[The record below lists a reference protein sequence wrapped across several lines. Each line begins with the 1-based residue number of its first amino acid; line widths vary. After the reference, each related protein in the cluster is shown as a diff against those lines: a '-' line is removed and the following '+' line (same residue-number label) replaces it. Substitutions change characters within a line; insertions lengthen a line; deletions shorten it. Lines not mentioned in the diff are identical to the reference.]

1 MEIQRGNRTEMTD
14 RFWSQCKRAIEAY
27 AANDVDVARRL
38 LAEAQASLVGSS
50 LDAAMLAK
58 RRQHLRSVRAYVDPG
73 SVVDEREPQPVA
85 TEHSSEAQTA
95 EIMALQQR
103 VERLEA
109 EKSELSRRLVSL
121 PSIDPL
127 CVVDTVAPST
137 PEQLEPF
144 GIALFG
150 HTRLGELKAVLESLK
165 KQDAL
170 QYTEVWLDGH
180 QGNPV
185 LKQKVTKTFE
195 LVQGYPVKRIHR
207 QNGQFAFRKLLILGL
222 SEMCGRYRD
231 ILVLEDD
238 CFPTGDAVAQFQAE
252 IEAVRSDP
260 RIFSVYGHHFL
271 TDSEG
276 ETCNRFQGWGWATT
290 SEKLAPVLRQLIDC
304 YSMTEKRYL
313 EFVSL
318 ALTSDIRARID
329 VTPPRQ
335 PTHTLERFFAWDETL
350 CLLTAMNDQVHK
362 PTRKRTIYNCGMS
375 KDSTHFANSDRYRM
389 PPYNL
394 ITPDEVWRYF

>member
-1 MEIQRGNRTEMTD
+1 MSD
-14 RFWSQCKRAIEAY
+14 RFWSQCKQAIEAY
-27 AANDVDVARRL
+27 AANDVDAARRL
-38 LAEAQASLVGSS
+38 LEGAQASLVGSS
-50 LDAAMLAK
+50 LDAAMLTK
-58 RRQHLRSVRAYVDPG
+58 RRRHLRSVRAYVDPQ
-73 SVVDEREPQPVA
+73 SVVDEPEPQPA
-85 TEHSSEAQTA
+85 AAEPPSEAQTA
-95 EIMALQQR
+95 EIARLQQR

-109 EKSELSRRLVSL
+109 EKSELAKRLVSL

-127 CVVDTVAPST
+127 CLVDAAAPSA
-137 PEQLEPF
+137 PPLLDPF

-150 HTRLGELKAVLESLK
+150 HTRLDELKAVLESLQ

-180 QGNPV
+180 QGNPL

-207 QNGQFAFRKLLILGL
+207 QNGQFAFRKLLILAL

-238 CFPTGDAVAQFQAE
+238 CFPTRDAVAQFQAE

-276 ETCNRFQGWGWATT
+276 ETCARFQGWGWATT

-304 YSMTEKRYL
+304 YSMSEERYL
-313 EFVSL
+313 QFVSL
-318 ALTSDIRARID
+318 ALTSEIRARID

-350 CLLTAMNDQVHK
+350 CLLTAMNGQVHK
-362 PTRKRTIYNCGMS
+362 PTRERTIYNCGMS
-375 KDSTHFANSDRYRM
+375 KDSTHFANSQRYRM

-394 ITPDEVWRYF
+394 ITLDEVWRYF

>member
-1 MEIQRGNRTEMTD
+1 MSD
-14 RFWSQCKRAIEAY
+14 RFWSQCKQAIEAY
-27 AANDVDVARRL
+27 AANDVVAARRL
-38 LAEAQASLVGSS
+38 LAEGQASLAGSS

-58 RRQHLRSVRAYVDPG
+58 RHQHLRSVRSYVDPQ
-73 SVVDEREPQPVA
+73 SVVDEPEPQPIA
-85 TEHSSEAQTA
+85 DGRSSEAQTA
-95 EIMALQQR
+95 EIADLQRR
-103 VERLEA
+103 VERLET
-109 EKSELSRRLVSL
+109 EKNELSKRLVSL

-127 CVVDTVAPST
+127 CLVDMAAPSPL
-137 PEQLEPF
+137 PELDPF
-144 GIALFG
+144 GIAVFG
-150 HTRLGELKAVLESLK
+150 HTRLEELKAVLESLK
-165 KQDAL
+165 RQDAL

-185 LKQKVTKTFE
+185 LKEKVTKTFE

-207 QNGQFAFRKLLILGL
+207 QNGQFAFRKLLILAL

-238 CFPTGDAVAQFQAE
+238 CFPTSDAVEQFRAE

-260 RIFSVYGHHFL
+260 GIFSVYGHHFL

-276 ETCNRFQGWGWATT
+276 ATCPRFQGWGWATT
-290 SEKLAPVLRQLIDC
+290 TEKLAPALRQLIDC
-304 YSMTEKRYL
+304 YSMTEERYQQ
-313 EFVSL
+313 FVSL
-318 ALTSDIRARID
+318 ALTAEIRARID

-350 CLLTAMNDQVHK
+350 CLLTAMNGQVHK

-375 KDSTHFANSDRYRM
+375 KDSTHFADSARYRM

-394 ITPDEVWRYF
+394 ITTDEVWRYF